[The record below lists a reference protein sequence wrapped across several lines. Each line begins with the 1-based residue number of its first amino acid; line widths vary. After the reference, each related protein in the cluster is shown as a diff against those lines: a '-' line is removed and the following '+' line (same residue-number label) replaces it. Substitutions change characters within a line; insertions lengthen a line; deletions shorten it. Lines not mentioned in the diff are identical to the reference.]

1 MPDVTLHV
9 GQLIAIIIAAGLIGL
24 VIGAGAAAYVEEQ
37 RRARTHIR
45 QQLDAYGRGYRAAT
59 RDNLKEQP

>member
-1 MPDVTLHV
+1 MPDVTLHL
-9 GQLIAIIIAAGLIGL
+9 GALIAIIIAAGLVGM

-45 QQLDAYGRGYRAAT
+45 QQLDAYGRGYRAAA
-59 RDNLKEQP
+59 RDILKEQP

>member
-1 MPDVTLHV
+1 MPDVTLHL
-9 GQLIAIIIAAGLIGL
+9 GALIAIIIAAGLAGL
-24 VIGAGAAAYVEEQ
+24 AVGAIVAGYVEEH